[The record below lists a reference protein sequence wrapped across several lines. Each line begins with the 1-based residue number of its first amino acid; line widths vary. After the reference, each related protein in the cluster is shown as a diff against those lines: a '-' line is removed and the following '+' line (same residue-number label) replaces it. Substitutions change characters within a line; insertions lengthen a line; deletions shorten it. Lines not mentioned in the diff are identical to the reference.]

1 MNVRARKDN
10 VIYAN
15 FGNTTRVDTPPPARK
30 RREVAE
36 SHQQAFIRDIFHDA
50 ADEGRISR
58 GKAYAR
64 NGNVVAF
71 DVQRDRVIGAVAGS
85 QLEPFHVEVV
95 FPHRDSSDIGTVT
108 SALLGAPGRLEGAR
122 HGRLTPDMVTTLLA
136 DAPSDVRMMCDCPD
150 RSLCCKH
157 AVAVLDTFADKVAAN
172 PALLFEL
179 RGLNFAQLEQSMQE
193 EARTKSEAAAS
204 PTATATA
211 FWDGGSLPALPN
223 PKIAPAID
231 DADGDALHKA
241 MRTVSYTSADELRA
255 ISDLEDL
262 YDFLVRPEWN

>member
-15 FGNTTRVDTPPPARK
+15 FGNKTRVDTPPPPRK
-30 RREVAE
+30 RREIAE
-36 SHQQAFIRDIFHDA
+36 SHQQAFIRDIYHDS
-50 ADEGRISR
+50 ADDGRISR
-58 GKAYAR
+58 GKAYSR

-71 DVQRDRVIGAVAGS
+71 DVQRDRVIGSVAGS
-85 QLEPFHVEVV
+85 QNEPFHVEIV
-95 FPHRDSSDIGTVT
+95 FPHRDSEDIGTVT
-108 SALLGAPGRLEGAR
+108 SALLGAPGRLDAAR
-122 HGRLTPDMVTTLLA
+122 QGRLTPEMVATLLA
-136 DAPSDVRMMCDCPD
+136 DAPSDVRLLCDCPD

-157 AVAVLDTFADKVAAN
+157 AVAVLDTFADKVGSQ

-193 EARTKSEAAAS
+193 EARSKAESARD
-204 PTATATA
+204 TATS
-211 FWDGGSLPALPN
+211 FWDGGELPALPT
-223 PKIAPAID
+223 PKVAPAID

-241 MRTVSYTSADELRA
+241 MRTVSYTAADELRA

-262 YDFLVRPEWN
+262 YDFLIRQD